1 MDNAAEQYDLISVLW
16 RLDGFRGIEGEIG
29 QGHSI
34 DEHVAATDSGR
45 MSRLRKLLAS
55 LLRWV
60 AQPRRSAIT

>member
-34 DEHVAATDSGR
+34 DERVAATDSGQEGR
-45 MSRLRKLLAS
+45 FRKLLVS
-55 LLRWV
+55 LQHWV
-60 AQPRRSAIT
+60 AQLRRSAIT